1 LETNFLST
9 LFFPFFEDPKE
20 MRIASEGDRSSKAVA
35 TFASRTFLLFSS
47 TNQEY
52 IPDWLNCQGV
62 FFEAAGISFF
72 FRQTYPFSK
81 TILKLTGIYRQ

>member
-1 LETNFLST
+1 MHVLNK
-9 LFFPFFEDPKE
+9 LFFRFFWDPKE

-35 TFASRTFLLFSS
+35 IWALRIFLLFSL

-62 FFEAAGISFF
+62 FFEGAGISFF
-72 FRQTYPFSK
+72 FRQTYSFIK
-81 TILKLTGIYRQ
+81 MILKLTGIYRE